1 MLFLVTSEFYHVY
14 FTVYHVIHAQHG
26 ANIDATDIDGCT
38 ALLHAT
44 RQGQQRT
51 VSLLLDHGANCEIG

>member
-1 MLFLVTSEFYHVY
+1 M
-14 FTVYHVIHAQHG
+14 QHG
-26 ANIDATDIDGCT
+26 ANIDATDIDGCS

-51 VSLLLDHGANCEIG
+51 VSLLLDHGANCEIGLVYIVTCGFL